1 VDCYFVNL
9 FSGNLSTI
17 NEKLYNVKKK
27 YIEGFYQ
34 KLYQYWPV
42 FKWMIFD
49 SVWRFKGVATLILVA
64 GFLGVTFQVAA
75 IGQVIRY
82 AKVLES
88 GEIVRFLGY
97 EFEPRT
103 SWGLLLMLG
112 GGILFSLLISAW
124 LIYYSRTN
132 TLKLCRRYEEFCTK
146 RILVICGSEL
156 KFWMEPEGTYGD
168 ERDFLKL
175 SRTDARYCG
184 LALRMILNAIIPAIT
199 FVVAFAALLYINL
212 LLTLLIMVLVLISSG
227 FLYKVNIV
235 GARSTS
241 MMEENSG
248 KTAQEYNRII
258 QQQKGISAPIQDSE
272 AIFRNL
278 FSSKTVKQ
286 YLNAF
291 EGRFKAIE
299 NSQFVSNILI
309 AVSTFVIFVIL
320 GSRIIFEGE
329 GWGRLIVYLVALRYG
344 LTNLKQCSRSIT
356 STNRSYYQVRR
367 YFYFLNNAE
376 NISKVKGTLPSK
388 YTIKVGPEPLK
399 GSLESWDIS
408 QGGRIGLMSLVK
420 LNRYTL
426 AGLTEG
432 LLGHSSK
439 AANDALSSMCFVTS
453 RYEMLLGRSLRT
465 SLGLPLDLDW
475 EEFCKEMEV
484 IGLQGR
490 IKELFNSLDEPVTP
504 EEWVGIG
511 LNIKFALAMFAALK
525 SDCQWI
531 ILEEE
536 GLKSFSDTARKYLL
550 SCLSGRITVIVYNG
564 DMQDVGMYNEDVV
577 SLIDGTNS
585 IAMGSPL
592 WIKENW
598 TKLEDVLKNLVNRKI
613 GKKSSEE
620 DSSVLELDDI

>member
-1 VDCYFVNL
+1 
-9 FSGNLSTI
+9 
-17 NEKLYNVKKK
+17 
-27 YIEGFYQ
+27 
-34 KLYQYWPV
+34 
-42 FKWMIFD
+42 
-49 SVWRFKGVATLILVA
+49 
-64 GFLGVTFQVAA
+64 
-75 IGQVIRY
+75 
-82 AKVLES
+82 
-88 GEIVRFLGY
+88 
-97 EFEPRT
+97 
-103 SWGLLLMLG
+103 
-112 GGILFSLLISAW
+112 
-124 LIYYSRTN
+124 
-132 TLKLCRRYEEFCTK
+132 
-146 RILVICGSEL
+146 
-156 KFWMEPEGTYGD
+156 
-168 ERDFLKL
+168 
-175 SRTDARYCG
+175 
-184 LALRMILNAIIPAIT
+184 MILNTVIPAIT
-199 FVVAFAALLYINL
+199 FVVAFVALLYINP
-212 LLTLLIMVLVLISSG
+212 LLTFLVMVLVLISSG
-227 FLYKVNIV
+227 FLYKVNIA

-241 MMEENSG
+241 MMEKNSG

-258 QQQKGISAPIQDSE
+258 QQQKGIAAPIQDND

-278 FSSKTVKQ
+278 FSSKNVKQ

-291 EGRFKAIE
+291 EGRFKATE

-329 GWGRLIVYLVALRYG
+329 GWGRLIVYLAALRYG

-356 STNRSYYQVRR
+356 STNRFYHQVRR
-367 YFYFLNNAE
+367 YFYFLDNTETVSRA
-376 NISKVKGTLPSK
+376 KGPLPSK

-439 AANDALSSMCFVTS
+439 AANNALSSMCFVTS

-475 EEFCKEMEV
+475 EDFCKEMEV

-490 IKELFNSLDEPVTP
+490 IKELFNSLDKPVTP
-504 EEWVGIG
+504 EEWVGVG
-511 LNIKFALAMFAALK
+511 LNIKFALALFAALR
-525 SDCQWI
+525 SDYQWI
-531 ILEEE
+531 MLEEE
-536 GLKSFSDTARKYLL
+536 GLRSLSDTARKYLL
-550 SCLSGRITVIVYNG
+550 SCLVGRITVIVYNG
-564 DMQDVGMYNEDVV
+564 DMKDVGMYNEDVV

-598 TKLEDVLKNLVNRKI
+598 TKLEDVLKNLVNKEI
-613 GKKSSEE
+613 EKKSSEE
-620 DSSVLELDDI
+620 DSSVLEDDI